1 LPPASAGQ
9 MMFERFDEDALK
21 AFLAA
26 QEFARQFKHRE
37 MEPTHLL
44 LGLLNEE
51 WFTSAQV
58 ILWLG
63 FSTSDIRD
71 AVTAVLLPGVG
82 GARGGHIPLGAAMI
96 RTLKLSE
103 KETKR
108 LRDARIG
115 TEHLLLGV
123 LREDKSRAARV
134 VNGIGID
141 HGAAVNALKAYRAT
155 A

>member
-1 LPPASAGQ
+1 
-9 MMFERFDEDALK
+9 MFERFDEDALK

-26 QEFARQFKHRE
+26 QEVARQLEHRE

-58 ILWLG
+58 FVWLG
-63 FSTSDIRD
+63 FSASDIRD

-82 GARGGHIPLGAAMI
+82 GVRGGHIPLDASMI

-103 KETKR
+103 KEAKG

-123 LREDKSRAARV
+123 LREDKSRGARV
-134 VNGIGID
+134 VSGIGID
-141 HGAAVNALKAYRAT
+141 YGAAMEALKAYRAG